1 MGNIN
6 IISAERCD
14 IMKTKIE
21 SVSVIHY
28 ESKVRE
34 VKDDYVIVY
43 YKSGIERVY
52 DLKEYESLPL
62 TVRTFIEINQANK
75 SVDKIDTEVVYSMCI
90 EYREKVNNSGSDDET
105 SPEQSE
111 NEIIET
117 AETTEICPEC
127 EAEVEVKSGTYRAEC
142 PVCRRKLMFCSVCRT
157 ASAGDCD
164 YDTATD
170 TCRFDSS

>member
-1 MGNIN
+1 
-6 IISAERCD
+6 
-14 IMKTKIE
+14 MKAKIE

-43 YKSGIERVY
+43 YKSGTERVY
-52 DLKEYESLPL
+52 DFEEYESLPL
-62 TVRTFIEINQANK
+62 TVRTFIEINQANR
-75 SVDKIDTEVVYSMCI
+75 SADKIDTEVVYSTCI
-90 EYREKVNNSGSDDET
+90 EYHEKVNNSGSDDET
-105 SPEQSE
+105 LPEQSE

-127 EAEVEVKSGTYRAEC
+127 EAEVKIKSSIYRAEC
-142 PVCRRKLMFCSVCRT
+142 PVCHRKLMLCGLCRT
-157 ASAGDCD
+157 ASKGDCD
-164 YDTATD
+164 YNVATD